1 MHHRALRW
9 LSVSEA
15 PRIHSRSS
23 RIDGTRSL
31 LRLLPLQSAA
41 LRMLPIPFRFYEMI
55 RSQLHNSIKCTESTQ
70 GVVLFLDVSI
80 MRLSSCSRSL
90 VPMATTERLQGVFR
104 GHRSA
109 RQVEGGET
117 EGVQHHQLRT
127 NNCQC
132 ASRECC

>member
-9 LSVSEA
+9 FSVSEA

-41 LRMLPIPFRFYEMI
+41 LRKLPIPFRFYEMI

-80 MRLSSCSRSL
+80 MRLSSCSRSV
-90 VPMATTERLQGVFR
+90 VPMGTTERLQGVLRCQR
-104 GHRSA
+104 GKSKDGH
-109 RQVEGGET
+109 G
-117 EGVQHHQLRT
+117 
-127 NNCQC
+127 
-132 ASRECC
+132 